1 MIKFFTDTTQEVQ
14 KSMPE
19 ITETLEKI
27 KSLAES
33 KNIRELR
40 AITEDMNDA
49 DIADAIEQLEPE
61 ERVVLFRALSRD
73 MAAEVFAHLIP
84 DTKEALV
91 SQLTAPELG
100 RIVDELFLDDAA
112 DLAEELPADVVNRIL
127 ANASPETRR
136 GINQL
141 LQYQEDSAGSIMTT
155 EYISL
160 RPDMNVEESFR
171 HIREVGTD
179 KETLYT
185 CYVTDPKGIL
195 IGVVTVRTMLLSQ
208 YADKIGDIMTD
219 SNLITVNTNDDRE
232 KVTEIFQKYDFMA
245 VPVVDSLNHLVGIVT
260 VDDAMEVL
268 EEESTE
274 DFHKMAAML
283 PMDEPYLS
291 MGVGELA
298 RKRVIW
304 LMVLMISATL
314 SGSILNH
321 YQSVFAALP
330 ALIAS
335 IPMLMDTG
343 GNAGSQSST
352 LVIRGIAVGELKLRD
367 AFTVLFKEIRVSLI
381 VGGGL
386 AFVNF
391 FYKYAMSGDWL
402 LSLTV
407 GISLFAT
414 VIFAQTVGG
423 MLPLLAKSLGF
434 DPALMAAPIVTTI
447 VDAGSLTMYFA
458 VASQIMNVGSV

>member
-1 MIKFFTDTTQEVQ
+1 
-14 KSMPE
+14 MPE
-19 ITETLEKI
+19 ALDTIQ
-27 KSLAES
+27 SLLDT

-40 AITEDMNDA
+40 TLTEDMNDA
-49 DIADAIEQLEPE
+49 DIADALEQLEPE
-61 ERVVLFRALSRD
+61 QRVILFRALSRD
-73 MAAEVFAHLIP
+73 MAAEVFAHLNP

-112 DLAEELPADVVNRIL
+112 DLVEELPADVVKRIL
-127 ANASPETRR
+127 ENASQETRR

-185 CYVTDPKGIL
+185 CYVTDPKGVL

-208 YADKIGDIMTD
+208 YADKIQDIMTD
-219 SNLITVNTNDDRE
+219 TNIITVNTNDDRE
-232 KVTEIFQKYDFMA
+232 KVTELFQKYDFMA
-245 VPVVDSLNHLVGIVT
+245 IPVTDSQNHLVGIVT
-260 VDDAMEVL
+260 VDDAMEVM

-291 MGVGELA
+291 MGVVELA
-298 RKRVIW
+298 KKRVIW
-304 LMVLMISATL
+304 LMVLMVSATL
-314 SGSILNH
+314 SGSILTH

-352 LVIRGIAVGELKLRD
+352 LVIRGIAVGELRLRD
-367 AFTVLFKEIRVSLI
+367 AMKVLFKEIRVSLM

-391 FYKYAMSGDWL
+391 FYKYAMSGDFL

-458 VASQIMNVGSV
+458 VAKSVMSL

>member
-1 MIKFFTDTTQEVQ
+1 
-14 KSMPE
+14 MPE
-19 ITETLEKI
+19 ALDTIQ
-27 KSLAES
+27 SLLDT

-40 AITEDMNDA
+40 TLTEDMNDA
-49 DIADAIEQLEPE
+49 DIADALEQLEPE
-61 ERVVLFRALSRD
+61 QRVILFRALSRD
-73 MAAEVFAHLIP
+73 MAAEVFAHLNP

-112 DLAEELPADVVNRIL
+112 DLVEELPADVVKRIL
-127 ANASPETRR
+127 ENASQETRR

-185 CYVTDPKGIL
+185 CYVTDPKGVL

-208 YADKIGDIMTD
+208 YADKIQDIMTD
-219 SNLITVNTNDDRE
+219 TNIITVNTNDDRE
-232 KVTEIFQKYDFMA
+232 KVTELFQKYDFMA
-245 VPVVDSLNHLVGIVT
+245 IPVTDSQNHLVGIVT
-260 VDDAMEVL
+260 VDDAMEVM

-291 MGVGELA
+291 MGVVELA
-298 RKRVIW
+298 KKRVIW
-304 LMVLMISATL
+304 LMVLMVSATL
-314 SGSILNH
+314 SGSILTH

-352 LVIRGIAVGELKLRD
+352 LVIRGIAVGELRLRD
-367 AFTVLFKEIRVSLI
+367 AMKVLFKEIRVSLM

-391 FYKYAMSGDWL
+391 FYKYAMSGDLL

-458 VASQIMNVGSV
+458 VAKSVMSL

>member
-1 MIKFFTDTTQEVQ
+1 MENVDEIKTLIDT
-14 KSMPE
+14 
-19 ITETLEKI
+19 
-27 KSLAES
+27 

-40 AITEDMNDA
+40 ALTADMNEA
-49 DIADAIEQLEPE
+49 DIADILEQLEPE
-61 ERVVLFRALSRD
+61 QRVVLFRALSKD

-112 DLAEELPADVVNRIL
+112 DLVEELPADVVKRVL
-127 ANASPETRR
+127 ESASPETRR

-160 RPDMNVEESFR
+160 KPDMNVEQSFK

-185 CYVTDPKGIL
+185 CYVTDPRGVL

-219 SNLITVNTNDDRE
+219 ANIISVNTNDDRE
-232 KVTEIFQKYDFMA
+232 KVTELFQKYDFMA
-245 VPVVDSLNHLVGIVT
+245 IPVVDSQNHLVGIVT

-291 MGVGELA
+291 MGILELA
-298 RKRVIW
+298 KKRIIW
-304 LMVLMISATL
+304 LMVLMISATFT
-314 SGSILNH
+314 GQIITH
-321 YQSVFAALP
+321 FQSLFAALP

-352 LVIRGIAVGELKLRD
+352 LVIRGIAVGELKIFD
-367 AFTVLFKEIRVSLI
+367 ALKVLFKELRVGFL

-386 AFVNF
+386 AIVNF
-391 FYKYAMSGDWL
+391 FYKYALSGDL
-402 LSLTV
+402 PLSITV

-423 MLPLLAKSLGF
+423 MLPLLAKALGF
-434 DPALMAAPIVTTI
+434 DPALMASPIVTTI
-447 VDAGSLTMYFA
+447 VDAGSLTVYFM
-458 VASQIMNVGSV
+458 VAGQVMHV

>member
-1 MIKFFTDTTQEVQ
+1 M
-14 KSMPE
+14 
-19 ITETLEKI
+19 LESI
-27 KSLAES
+27 KSLVEA
-33 KNIRELR
+33 KNVKELR
-40 AITEDMNDA
+40 TITEDMNEA
-49 DIADAIEQLEPE
+49 DIADAVEQLEPE
-61 ERVVLFRALSRD
+61 GRVILFRALRKD
-73 MAAEVFAHLIP
+73 MAAEVFAYLSP

-112 DLAEELPADVVNRIL
+112 DLVEELPADVVKRIL
-127 ANASPETRR
+127 ENASPETRR

-160 RPDMNVEESFR
+160 RPDMNVEQSFK

-219 SNLITVNTNDDRE
+219 TNLISVNTNDDRE
-232 KVTEIFQKYDFMA
+232 KVTELFQKYDFIA
-245 VPVVDSLNHLVGIVT
+245 LPVVDSEKHLVGIVT
-260 VDDAMEVL
+260 IDDAMEVL

-283 PMDEPYLS
+283 PMDEPYLAMS
-291 MGVGELA
+291 VGELA

-314 SGSILNH
+314 SGSILTH

-352 LVIRGIAVGELKLRD
+352 LVIRGLAVGELKIRD
-367 AFTVLFKEIRVSLI
+367 FMKVFFKEIRVSLL

-386 AFVNF
+386 AVVNF
-391 FYKYAMSGDWL
+391 FYKYAMSGDFL

-423 MLPLLAKSLGF
+423 MLPLLAKAVGF

-458 VASQIMNVGSV
+458 VASKVMSMGA

>member
-1 MIKFFTDTTQEVQ
+1 
-14 KSMPE
+14 MPE
-19 ITETLEKI
+19 ALDTIQ
-27 KSLAES
+27 SLLDT

-40 AITEDMNDA
+40 TLTEDMNDA
-49 DIADAIEQLEPE
+49 DIADALEQLEPE
-61 ERVVLFRALSRD
+61 QRVILFRALSRD
-73 MAAEVFAHLIP
+73 MAAEVFAHLNP

-112 DLAEELPADVVNRIL
+112 DLVEELPADVVKRIL
-127 ANASPETRR
+127 ENASQETRR

-185 CYVTDPKGIL
+185 CYVTDPKGVL

-208 YADKIGDIMTD
+208 YADKIQDIMTD
-219 SNLITVNTNDDRE
+219 TNIITVNTNDDRE
-232 KVTEIFQKYDFMA
+232 KVTELFQKYDFMA
-245 VPVVDSLNHLVGIVT
+245 IPVTDSQNHLVGIVT
-260 VDDAMEVL
+260 VDDAMEVM

-291 MGVGELA
+291 MGVVELA
-298 RKRVIW
+298 KKRVIW
-304 LMVLMISATL
+304 LMVLMVSATL
-314 SGSILNH
+314 SGSILTH

-352 LVIRGIAVGELKLRD
+352 LVIRGIAVGELRLRD
-367 AFTVLFKEIRVSLI
+367 ALTVLFKEIRVSLM

-391 FYKYAMSGDWL
+391 FYKYAMSGDFL

-458 VASQIMNVGSV
+458 VASQIMRV

>member
-1 MIKFFTDTTQEVQ
+1 MLDRIQSLV
-14 KSMPE
+14 
-19 ITETLEKI
+19 ET
-27 KSLAES
+27 
-33 KNIRELR
+33 KNVKELR
-40 AITEDMNDA
+40 AITEDMNEA
-49 DIADAIEQLEPE
+49 DIADAVEELEPE
-61 ERVVLFRALSRD
+61 GRVILFRALSKD
-73 MAAEVFAHLIP
+73 MAAEVFAYLSS
-84 DTKEALV
+84 DTKEALI
-91 SQLTAPELG
+91 SQLTEPELG

-112 DLAEELPADVVNRIL
+112 DLVEELPLDVVKRIL
-127 ANASPETRR
+127 ESASPDTRR

-160 RPDMNVEESFR
+160 KPDMNVEQSFR

-185 CYVTDPKGIL
+185 CYVTDPKGVL
-195 IGVVTVRTMLLSQ
+195 IGVVTVRTMLLSK
-208 YADKIGDIMTD
+208 YEDKIGDIMTD
-219 SNLITVNTNDDRE
+219 TNIISVNTNDDRE
-232 KVTEIFQKYDFMA
+232 IVTEIFQKYDFIA
-245 VPVVDSLNHLVGIVT
+245 IPVVDSEKHLVGIVT

-283 PMDEPYLS
+283 PMDEPYLD
-291 MGVGELA
+291 MGVTELA
-298 RKRVIW
+298 RKRIIW
-304 LMVLMISATL
+304 LMILMISATL

-352 LVIRGIAVGELKLRD
+352 LVIRGIAVGELRLRD
-367 AFTVLFKEIRVSLI
+367 ALKVLFKEIRVSLM

-386 AFVNF
+386 AIVNF
-391 FYKYAMSGDWL
+391 FYKYAMSGDFL

-414 VIFAQTVGG
+414 VIFAQTIGG

-447 VDAGSLTMYFA
+447 VDAGSLTMYFM
-458 VASQIMNVGSV
+458 VASCIMNL

>member
-1 MIKFFTDTTQEVQ
+1 
-14 KSMPE
+14 
-19 ITETLEKI
+19 
-27 KSLAES
+27 
-33 KNIRELR
+33 
-40 AITEDMNDA
+40 
-49 DIADAIEQLEPE
+49 
-61 ERVVLFRALSRD
+61 
-73 MAAEVFAHLIP
+73 
-84 DTKEALV
+84 
-91 SQLTAPELG
+91 
-100 RIVDELFLDDAA
+100 
-112 DLAEELPADVVNRIL
+112 
-127 ANASPETRR
+127 
-136 GINQL
+136 
-141 LQYQEDSAGSIMTT
+141 
-155 EYISL
+155 
-160 RPDMNVEESFR
+160 
-171 HIREVGTD
+171 
-179 KETLYT
+179 
-185 CYVTDPKGIL
+185 
-195 IGVVTVRTMLLSQ
+195 
-208 YADKIGDIMTD
+208 
-219 SNLITVNTNDDRE
+219 
-232 KVTEIFQKYDFMA
+232 
-245 VPVVDSLNHLVGIVT
+245 
-260 VDDAMEVL
+260 
-268 EEESTE
+268 
-274 DFHKMAAML
+274 
-283 PMDEPYLS
+283 
-291 MGVGELA
+291 
-298 RKRVIW
+298 
-304 LMVLMISATL
+304 MVLMISATL

-458 VASQIMNVGSV
+458 VASKIMDVGSV

>member
-1 MIKFFTDTTQEVQ
+1 M
-14 KSMPE
+14 
-19 ITETLEKI
+19 LESI
-27 KSLAES
+27 KSLVEA
-33 KNIRELR
+33 KNIKELR
-40 AITEDMNDA
+40 LLTEEMNEA
-49 DIADAIEQLEPE
+49 DIADAVEELEPE
-61 ERVVLFRALSRD
+61 GRVILFRALQRD
-73 MAAEVFAHLIP
+73 MAAEVFAYLTP

-91 SQLTAPELG
+91 SQLTAPEVG

-112 DLAEELPADVVNRIL
+112 DLVEELPADVVKRIL
-127 ANASPETRR
+127 DNASPETRR

-141 LQYQEDSAGSIMTT
+141 LQYHEDSAGSIMTT

-185 CYVTDPKGIL
+185 CYVTDPKGLL
-195 IGVVTVRTMLLSQ
+195 IGVVTVRTMLLSK
-208 YADKIGDIMTD
+208 YEDKICDIMTD
-219 SNLITVNTNDDRE
+219 SNLISVNTNDDRE
-232 KVTEIFQKYDFMA
+232 KVTELFQKYDFMA
-245 VPVVDSLNHLVGIVT
+245 IPVVDSQNHLVGIVT
-260 VDDAMEVL
+260 VDDAMQVL

-291 MGVGELA
+291 MGVVELA
-298 RKRVIW
+298 KKRVIW

-314 SGSILNH
+314 SGQIITH

-352 LVIRGIAVGELKLRD
+352 LVIRGIAVGELKIFD
-367 AFTVLFKEIRVSLI
+367 ALKVLFKELRVSLI

-386 AFVNF
+386 AIVNF
-391 FYKYAMSGDWL
+391 AYKYAMSGDIL
-402 LSLTV
+402 LSVTV

-414 VIFAQTVGG
+414 VIFAQTIGG
-423 MLPLLAKSLGF
+423 MLPLLAKAVGF

-458 VASQIMNVGSV
+458 VASKVMNV

>member
-1 MIKFFTDTTQEVQ
+1 
-14 KSMPE
+14 MPE

-27 KSLAES
+27 QSLIDS

-40 AITEDMNDA
+40 TLTEDMNDA
-49 DIADAIEQLEPE
+49 DIADTLEQLEPE
-61 ERVVLFRALSRD
+61 SRVILFRALGRD

-160 RPDMNVEESFR
+160 RPDMNVEESFK

-185 CYVTDPKGIL
+185 CYVTDPKGVL

-208 YADKIGDIMTD
+208 YADKIQDIMTD
-219 SNLITVNTNDDRE
+219 TNLITVNTNDDRE
-232 KVTEIFQKYDFMA
+232 KVTELFQKYDFMA
-245 VPVVDSLNHLVGIVT
+245 VPVVDSQNHLVGIVT

-291 MGVGELA
+291 MSIGELA
-298 RKRVIW
+298 KKRVIW

-458 VASQIMNVGSV
+458 VASKIMDVGSV

>member
-1 MIKFFTDTTQEVQ
+1 
-14 KSMPE
+14 MPE
-19 ITETLEKI
+19 ITDTLDTI
-27 KSLAES
+27 KSLAEA
-33 KNIRELR
+33 KNVRELR

-219 SNLITVNTNDDRE
+219 TNLITVNTNDDRE

-298 RKRVIW
+298 KKRVIW

>member
-1 MIKFFTDTTQEVQ
+1 MLDH
-14 KSMPE
+14 
-19 ITETLEKI
+19 I
-27 KSLAES
+27 KSLVES
-33 KNIRELR
+33 KNVKELR
-40 AITEDMNDA
+40 TITEDMNEA
-49 DIADAIEQLEPE
+49 DIADAVEELEPE
-61 ERVVLFRALSRD
+61 GRVILFRALRKD
-73 MAAEVFAHLIP
+73 MAAEVFAYLSP

-91 SQLTAPELG
+91 SQLTTPELG

-112 DLAEELPADVVNRIL
+112 DLVEELPADVVHRIL
-127 ANASPETRR
+127 ESASPETRK

-160 RPDMNVEESFR
+160 RPDMTVEESFR

-195 IGVVTVRTMLLSQ
+195 IGVVTVRTMMLSQ

-219 SNLITVNTNDDRE
+219 TNLISVNTNDDRE
-232 KVTEIFQKYDFMA
+232 LVTELFQKYDFIA
-245 VPVVDSLNHLVGIVT
+245 IPVVDSEKHLVGIVT

-274 DFHKMAAML
+274 DFHKMAAIL
-283 PMDEPYLS
+283 PIDEPYLD
-291 MGVGELA
+291 MGVAELA
-298 RKRVIW
+298 RKRIIW
-304 LMVLMISATL
+304 LMVLMISATI
-314 SGSILNH
+314 SGSIITH
-321 YQSVFAALP
+321 YQSVFAAIP

-352 LVIRGIAVGELKLRD
+352 LVIRGIAVGELRLRD
-367 AFTVLFKEIRVSLI
+367 AFTVLSKEIRVSLM

-386 AFVNF
+386 ALVNF
-391 FYKYAMSGDWL
+391 GYKYLMSGDML

-407 GISLFAT
+407 GASLFIT
-414 VIFAQTVGG
+414 VIFAQTIGG
-423 MLPLLAKSLGF
+423 MLPLLAKAVGF

-447 VDAGSLTMYFA
+447 VDAGSLTVYFM
-458 VASQIMNVGSV
+458 VASQIMNV

>member
-1 MIKFFTDTTQEVQ
+1 M
-14 KSMPE
+14 
-19 ITETLEKI
+19 LESI
-27 KSLAES
+27 KSLVEA
-33 KNIRELR
+33 KNIKELR
-40 AITEDMNDA
+40 LLTEEMNEA
-49 DIADAIEQLEPE
+49 DIADAVEELEPE
-61 ERVVLFRALSRD
+61 GRVILFRALQRD
-73 MAAEVFAHLIP
+73 MAAEVFAYLTP

-91 SQLTAPELG
+91 SQLTAPEVG

-112 DLAEELPADVVNRIL
+112 DLVEELPADVVKRIL
-127 ANASPETRR
+127 DNASPETRR

-141 LQYQEDSAGSIMTT
+141 LQYHEDSAGSIMTT

-185 CYVTDPKGIL
+185 CYVTDPKGLL
-195 IGVVTVRTMLLSQ
+195 IGVVTVRTMLLSK
-208 YADKIGDIMTD
+208 YEDKICDIMTD
-219 SNLITVNTNDDRE
+219 SNLISVNTNDDRE
-232 KVTEIFQKYDFMA
+232 KVTELFQKYDFMA
-245 VPVVDSLNHLVGIVT
+245 IPVVDSQNHLVGIVT
-260 VDDAMEVL
+260 VDDAMQVL

-291 MGVGELA
+291 MGVVELA
-298 RKRVIW
+298 KKRVIW

-314 SGSILNH
+314 SGQIITH

-352 LVIRGIAVGELKLRD
+352 LVIRGIAVGELKIFD
-367 AFTVLFKEIRVSLI
+367 ALKVLFKELRVSLI

-386 AFVNF
+386 AIVNF
-391 FYKYAMSGDWL
+391 AYKYAMSGDML
-402 LSLTV
+402 LSITV

-414 VIFAQTVGG
+414 VIFAQTIGG
-423 MLPLLAKSLGF
+423 MLPLLAKAVGF

-458 VASQIMNVGSV
+458 VASKVMNV

>member
-1 MIKFFTDTTQEVQ
+1 
-14 KSMPE
+14 MP
-19 ITETLEKI
+19 ETLETI
-27 KSLAES
+27 QSLVDT

-40 AITEDMNDA
+40 TLTADMNDA
-49 DIADAIEQLEPE
+49 DIADALEQLEPE
-61 ERVVLFRALSRD
+61 ERVILFRALSRD
-73 MAAEVFAHLIP
+73 MAAEVFAHLNP
-84 DTKEALV
+84 DTKEDLV

-100 RIVDELFLDDAA
+100 HIVDELFLDDAA
-112 DLAEELPADVVNRIL
+112 DLVEELPADVVKRIL
-127 ANASPETRR
+127 ENASPETRR

-160 RPDMNVEESFR
+160 RPDMNVEQSFK

-185 CYVTDPKGIL
+185 CYVTDPKGVL

-208 YADKIGDIMTD
+208 YADKIADIMTD
-219 SNLITVNTNDDRE
+219 TNIITVNTNDDRE
-232 KVTEIFQKYDFMA
+232 KVTELFQKYDFMA
-245 VPVVDSLNHLVGIVT
+245 IPVTDSQNHLVGIVT
-260 VDDAMEVL
+260 VDDAMEVM

-291 MGVGELA
+291 MGVVELA
-298 RKRVIW
+298 KKRVIW
-304 LMVLMISATL
+304 LMVLMVSATL
-314 SGSILNH
+314 SGSILTH

-352 LVIRGIAVGELKLRD
+352 LVIRGIAVGELRLRD
-367 AFTVLFKEIRVSLI
+367 ALTVLFKEIRVSLM

-391 FYKYAMSGDWL
+391 FYKFAMSGDFL

-458 VASQIMNVGSV
+458 VASQIMKV

>member
-1 MIKFFTDTTQEVQ
+1 MRDLEEIKDE
-14 KSMPE
+14 
-19 ITETLEKI
+19 I
-27 KSLAES
+27 KSLIEA
-33 KNIRELR
+33 KNIRELK

-49 DIADAIEQLEPE
+49 DLADILEGLEPE
-61 ERVVLFRALSRD
+61 QSVILFRILGRD
-73 MAAEVFAHLIP
+73 VAAEVFAHLNP
-84 DTKEALV
+84 DAKEALV
-91 SQLTAPELG
+91 TQLTGSELG

-112 DLAEELPADVVNRIL
+112 DLVEELPADVVKRVL
-127 ANASPETRR
+127 ESASPETRR

-160 RPDMNVEESFR
+160 RPDMNVEQSFK

-208 YADKIGDIMTD
+208 YADKIADIMTD
-219 SNLITVNTNDDRE
+219 TNIVSVNTNDDRE
-232 KVTEIFQKYDFMA
+232 KVTELFQKYDFMA
-245 VPVVDSLNHLVGIVT
+245 IPVVDSQNHLVGIVT

-274 DFHKMAAML
+274 DFHKMAAIL
-283 PMDEPYLS
+283 PIDEPYLS
-291 MGVGELA
+291 MGVVELA
-298 RKRVIW
+298 KKRVIW

-314 SGSILNH
+314 SGQIITH

-330 ALIAS
+330 ALIAA

-352 LVIRGIAVGELKLRD
+352 LVIRGIAVGELKIFD
-367 AFTVLFKEIRVSLI
+367 ALKVLSKEIRVSLM

-386 AFVNF
+386 AIVNF
-391 FYKYAMSGDWL
+391 AYKYAMSGDFL

-414 VIFAQTVGG
+414 VIFAQTIGG
-423 MLPLLAKSLGF
+423 MLPLLAKACGF

-447 VDAGSLTMYFA
+447 VDAGSLTMYFM
-458 VASQIMNVGSV
+458 VASKVMSVGA

>member
-1 MIKFFTDTTQEVQ
+1 
-14 KSMPE
+14 MPE
-19 ITETLEKI
+19 LTETLEKI
-27 KSLAES
+27 KSLIEA

-40 AITEDMNDA
+40 SLTEDMNDA
-49 DIADAIEQLEPE
+49 DIADTLEQLEPE
-61 ERVVLFRALSRD
+61 ERVILFRALSRD

-84 DTKEALV
+84 DTKETLV
-91 SQLTAPELG
+91 SQLSAPELG

-112 DLAEELPADVVNRIL
+112 DLVEELPADVVKRIL
-127 ANASPETRR
+127 ESASPETRK

-160 RPDMNVEESFR
+160 SPNMNVEESFK

-185 CYVTDPKGIL
+185 CYVTDPKGVL

-208 YADKIGDIMTD
+208 YADMIGDIMTD
-219 SNLITVNTNDDRE
+219 TNLITVNTNDDRE
-232 KVTEIFQKYDFMA
+232 KVTELFQKYDFMA
-245 VPVVDSLNHLVGIVT
+245 IPVVDSQNHLVGIVT
-260 VDDAMEVL
+260 VDDAMEVM

-352 LVIRGIAVGELKLRD
+352 LVIRGIAVGELRLRD
-367 AFTVLFKEIRVSLI
+367 AMKVLFKEIRVSLI

-423 MLPLLAKSLGF
+423 MLPLLAKALGF

-458 VASQIMNVGSV
+458 VASKVMSL

>member
-1 MIKFFTDTTQEVQ
+1 
-14 KSMPE
+14 MPE
-19 ITETLEKI
+19 ALDTIQ
-27 KSLAES
+27 SLLDT

-40 AITEDMNDA
+40 TLTEDMNDA
-49 DIADAIEQLEPE
+49 DIADALEQLEPE
-61 ERVVLFRALSRD
+61 QRVILFRALSRD
-73 MAAEVFAHLIP
+73 MAAEVFAHLNP

-100 RIVDELFLDDAA
+100 RIIDELFLDDAA
-112 DLAEELPADVVNRIL
+112 DLVEELPADVVKRIL
-127 ANASPETRR
+127 ENASQETRR

-160 RPDMNVEESFR
+160 KPDMNVEESFR

-185 CYVTDPKGIL
+185 CYVTDPKGVL

-208 YADKIGDIMTD
+208 YADKIQDIMTD
-219 SNLITVNTNDDRE
+219 TNIITVNTNDDRE
-232 KVTEIFQKYDFMA
+232 KVTELFQKYDFMA
-245 VPVVDSLNHLVGIVT
+245 IPVTDSQNHLVGIVT
-260 VDDAMEVL
+260 VDDAMEVM

-291 MGVGELA
+291 MGVVELA
-298 RKRVIW
+298 KKRVIW
-304 LMVLMISATL
+304 LMVLMVSATL
-314 SGSILNH
+314 SGSILTH

-352 LVIRGIAVGELKLRD
+352 LVIRGIAVGELRLRD
-367 AFTVLFKEIRVSLI
+367 ALTVLFKEIRVSLM

-391 FYKYAMSGDWL
+391 FYKYAMSGDFL

-458 VASQIMNVGSV
+458 VASQIMRV

>member
-1 MIKFFTDTTQEVQ
+1 M
-14 KSMPE
+14 
-19 ITETLEKI
+19 LESI
-27 KSLAES
+27 KSLVEA
-33 KNIRELR
+33 KNIKELR
-40 AITEDMNDA
+40 LLTEEMNEA
-49 DIADAIEQLEPE
+49 DIADAVEELEPE
-61 ERVVLFRALSRD
+61 GRVILFRALQRD
-73 MAAEVFAHLIP
+73 MAAEVFAYLTP

-91 SQLTAPELG
+91 SQLTAPEVG

-112 DLAEELPADVVNRIL
+112 DLVEELPADVVKRIL
-127 ANASPETRR
+127 DNASPETRR

-141 LQYQEDSAGSIMTT
+141 LQYHEDSAGSIMTT

-185 CYVTDPKGIL
+185 CYVTDPKGLL
-195 IGVVTVRTMLLSQ
+195 IGVVTVRTMLLSK
-208 YADKIGDIMTD
+208 YEDKICDIMTD
-219 SNLITVNTNDDRE
+219 TNLISVNTNDDRE
-232 KVTEIFQKYDFMA
+232 KVTELFQKYDFMA
-245 VPVVDSLNHLVGIVT
+245 IPVVDSQNHLVGIVT
-260 VDDAMEVL
+260 VDDAMQVL

-291 MGVGELA
+291 MGVVELA
-298 RKRVIW
+298 KKRVIW

-314 SGSILNH
+314 SGQIITH

-352 LVIRGIAVGELKLRD
+352 LVIRGIAVGELKIFD
-367 AFTVLFKEIRVSLI
+367 ALKVLFKELRVSLI

-386 AFVNF
+386 AIVNF
-391 FYKYAMSGDWL
+391 AYKYAMSGDIL
-402 LSLTV
+402 LSVTV

-414 VIFAQTVGG
+414 VIFAQTIGG
-423 MLPLLAKSLGF
+423 MLPLLAKAVGF

-458 VASQIMNVGSV
+458 VASKVMNV

>member
-1 MIKFFTDTTQEVQ
+1 
-14 KSMPE
+14 MPE

-27 KSLAES
+27 KSLVVG

-40 AITEDMNDA
+40 TLTEDMNDA
-49 DIADAIEQLEPE
+49 DIADTLEQLEPE
-61 ERVVLFRALSRD
+61 ERVILFRALSRD

-112 DLAEELPADVVNRIL
+112 DLVEELPADVVKRIL
-127 ANASPETRR
+127 ESASPETRK

-160 RPDMNVEESFR
+160 SPNMNVEESFR

-185 CYVTDPKGIL
+185 CYVTDPKGVL

-208 YADKIGDIMTD
+208 YADMIGDIMTD
-219 SNLITVNTNDDRE
+219 TNLITVNTNDDRE
-232 KVTEIFQKYDFMA
+232 KVTELFQKYDFMA
-245 VPVVDSLNHLVGIVT
+245 IPVVDSQNHLVGIVT
-260 VDDAMEVL
+260 VDDAMEVM

-291 MGVGELA
+291 MSIGELA

-304 LMVLMISATL
+304 LMVLMISATF
-314 SGSILNH
+314 SGAILTH
-321 YQSVFAALP
+321 YQAVFAAFP

-367 AFTVLFKEIRVSLI
+367 ALSVLIKELRVSLM

-386 AFVNF
+386 ALVNF
-391 FYKYAMSGDWL
+391 VYKYAMSGDLL
-402 LSLTV
+402 LSVIV
-407 GISLFAT
+407 GISLFGT

-423 MLPLLAKSLGF
+423 MLPLLAKALGF
-434 DPALMAAPIVTTI
+434 DPALMASPIVTTI
-447 VDAGSLTMYFA
+447 VDAGSLTLYFA
-458 VASQIMNVGSV
+458 VASKVMNL

>member
-1 MIKFFTDTTQEVQ
+1 
-14 KSMPE
+14 MPE

-27 KSLAES
+27 QSLIDS

-40 AITEDMNDA
+40 TLTEDMNDA
-49 DIADAIEQLEPE
+49 DIADTLEQLEPE
-61 ERVVLFRALSRD
+61 SRVILFRALGRD

-160 RPDMNVEESFR
+160 RPDMNVEEAFK

-185 CYVTDPKGIL
+185 CYVTDPKGVL

-208 YADKIGDIMTD
+208 YADKIQDIMTD
-219 SNLITVNTNDDRE
+219 TNLITVNTNDDRE
-232 KVTEIFQKYDFMA
+232 KVTELFQKYDFMA
-245 VPVVDSLNHLVGIVT
+245 VPVVDSQNHLVGIVT

-291 MGVGELA
+291 MSIGELA
-298 RKRVIW
+298 KKRIIW

-458 VASQIMNVGSV
+458 VASKIMDVGSV

>member
-1 MIKFFTDTTQEVQ
+1 
-14 KSMPE
+14 MPE
-19 ITETLEKI
+19 ITETLEKL
-27 KSLAES
+27 KSLAEA
-33 KNIRELR
+33 KNVRELR
-40 AITEDMNDA
+40 ALTEDMNDA
-49 DIADAIEQLEPE
+49 DIADALEQLEPE
-61 ERVVLFRALSRD
+61 ERVVLFRSLNRD

-112 DLAEELPADVVNRIL
+112 DLVEELPADVVKRIL
-127 ANASPETRR
+127 ENASPETRR

-208 YADKIGDIMTD
+208 YSDKIVDIMTD

-232 KVTEIFQKYDFMA
+232 KVTELFQKYDFMA
-245 VPVVDSLNHLVGIVT
+245 IPVVDSQNHLVGIVT

-291 MGVGELA
+291 MGIGELA
-298 RKRVIW
+298 KKRVIW

-367 AFTVLFKEIRVSLI
+367 ALTVLFKEIRVSLI

-391 FYKYAMSGDWL
+391 FYKYAMSGDLL

-458 VASQIMNVGSV
+458 VASRIMTLQ

>member
-1 MIKFFTDTTQEVQ
+1 MEEIKTLIDT
-14 KSMPE
+14 
-19 ITETLEKI
+19 
-27 KSLAES
+27 

-40 AITEDMNDA
+40 TLTADMNEA
-49 DIADAIEQLEPE
+49 DIADILEELEPE
-61 ERVVLFRALSRD
+61 QRVVLFRALSKD
-73 MAAEVFAHLIP
+73 MAADVFAHLIP

-91 SQLTAPELG
+91 SQLTTPELG

-112 DLAEELPADVVNRIL
+112 DLVEELPADVVKRVL
-127 ANASPETRR
+127 ESASADTRR

-160 RPDMNVEESFR
+160 KPDMNVEQSFK
-171 HIREVGTD
+171 HIREVGMD

-185 CYVTDPKGIL
+185 CYVTDPKGVL

-219 SNLITVNTNDDRE
+219 ANIISVNTNDDRE
-232 KVTEIFQKYDFMA
+232 KVTELFQKYDFMA
-245 VPVVDSLNHLVGIVT
+245 IPVVDSQNHLVGIVT

-291 MGVGELA
+291 MGILELA
-298 RKRVIW
+298 KKRVIW
-304 LMVLMISATL
+304 LMVLMISATF
-314 SGSILNH
+314 SGQIITH

-352 LVIRGIAVGELKLRD
+352 LVIRGIAVGELKIFDALKVLLKELR
-367 AFTVLFKEIRVSLI
+367 VGLL

-386 AFVNF
+386 AIVNF
-391 FYKYAMSGDWL
+391 FYKYAMSGDL
-402 LSLTV
+402 PLSITV

-414 VIFAQTVGG
+414 VIFAQTIGG
-423 MLPLLAKSLGF
+423 MLPLLAKALGF
-434 DPALMAAPIVTTI
+434 DPALMASPIVTTI
-447 VDAGSLTMYFA
+447 VDAGSLTVYFM
-458 VASQIMNVGSV
+458 VAGKIMHV